1 MRAKVADFD
10 VSLSPFWERRPDSLY
25 HYANGRLNPRF
36 TMNFAKKEIPIH
48 DYKEFP
54 HHFLGSISIEKQLD
68 ENNFTTE
75 DPADFIIDKQTLKG
89 AFLLFLSACKL
100 RAEQKQREA
109 NDTIIAEPP
118 SGTFQCIY
126 SRYVC
131 I

>member
-1 MRAKVADFD
+1 MKYLLYIIL
-10 VSLSPFWERRPDSLY
+10 LS
-25 HYANGRLNPRF
+25 
-36 TMNFAKKEIPIH
+36 
-48 DYKEFP
+48 
-54 HHFLGSISIEKQLD
+54 
-68 ENNFTTE
+68 
-75 DPADFIIDKQTLKG
+75 
-89 AFLLFLSACKL
+89 LLFLSACKL